1 MKFGRVFFK
10 LKRLEYYGN
19 FNNNG
24 IYGDHDLVMVVVV
37 CFHSIVGDDGGFGSG
52 SNKGSELVVVAV
64 LIMSLGGEGGNIG
77 TNGDNIGG
85 NDTVT

>member
-1 MKFGRVFFK
+1 M
-10 LKRLEYYGN
+10 
-19 FNNNG
+19 
-24 IYGDHDLVMVVVV
+24 VVV

-52 SNKGSELVVVAV
+52 SNKGSKVVVVAV
-64 LIMSLGGEGGNIG
+64 STMSLGGEGGNIG